1 MANQAS
7 TSDGAKNDIWD
18 KICDR
23 KLLDDWV
30 KQGAIITLTGVDLE
44 WIGVENIHN
53 LRVALSIVWPN
64 KTDLYGSEAESWPVF
79 KRRQDLQNHREQ
91 NPEYWKPVQRHK
103 KTVDDAN
110 NERLRVALT
119 GEIDPKVPHMVS
131 CDGFSVSIPQK
142 VGQHIQEYELMTFQR
157 GSHS

>member
-1 MANQAS
+1 M
-7 TSDGAKNDIWD
+7 
-18 KICDR
+18 
-23 KLLDDWV
+23 LDDWV

-64 KTDLYGSEAESWPVF
+64 KTDLYGPDAASWPVF
-79 KRRQDLQNHREQ
+79 ERRQDLHNHRKQ
-91 NPEYWKPVQRHK
+91 NPGYWKPVQRHK

-131 CDGFSVSIPQK
+131 CDGFSVSIP
-142 VGQHIQEYELMTFQR
+142 
-157 GSHS
+157 